1 MRFPFRKILTLT
13 ATLLACVAVA
23 AQDPAQEWTQQL
35 QQAQQKLR
43 AGNLSAALSLFD
55 DLLAAVEEEPAD
67 AAPGPEVVAAAQ
79 AGIWQIDL
87 RRGRYEAVLGAIEAL
102 PAARREQRD
111 QRMLAAAACS
121 AVGRYQDAAALLRA
135 QRDAAPD
142 DLEARYQLGLALY
155 EGGRRKEARAEWEAA
170 LALPKPA
177 TPAGLAF
184 LGRCRW
190 RLGGRENLEVSSQLL
205 AEALQQQPDQSEA
218 RATLGVLK
226 FEAYGEAR
234 GFPSGERDLRKVL
247 EEYGDVEE
255 ALLTLYRIRR
265 SNFTLDP
272 AKTEQLLER
281 ALAQNPRSVPALVLQ
296 GEGVLDDR
304 RFSEAAEVFDE
315 ALKINPNHRVALAHR
330 ATAALVL
337 NDVRAYESFRARAL
351 EGDSPWGEVDR
362 IVGDHLV
369 ALYRF
374 ADSQPFYRASLDA
387 EPDSVRALHGMA
399 KAMVYCG
406 DGSEARDLLVRA
418 KSLEPGLVNP
428 WRNNMLAVQDLL
440 DEQYTAVENE
450 SFRLLL
456 HRDDAEV
463 LADYLMPVHLRALEV
478 LGAKYNHRPQ
488 RRVQVETFHTWDD
501 FSVRTTGFRGFT
513 ALGACFGP
521 FITLVSPGDSDVRSQ
536 DFMWE
541 ATVWHEFTHVLT
553 LGVSRHRVP
562 RWLTEGFS
570 VHEEKVR
577 DVAWER
583 GMDRELHDAFH
594 NRDIPP
600 VRLLNRLFRGPRI
613 LFGYYQGGLI
623 VDLIARDFG
632 FAKAVALLEAFGKDL
647 ETEDAFR
654 ESLGI
659 GTAEFDR
666 RFLRFVAEEKLRG
679 LLMVPRWN
687 EAAMERL
694 QLQVAR
700 NPGDM
705 VARTNLAWGFLQSDN
720 PVDAGRQ
727 LAAVLQQDSRNGSAL
742 LARAALLSR
751 RGEVDGALAAW
762 QEGFAAGADDFDSR
776 IACGK
781 VLEQQGDAPGAE
793 AMYRAAMKCW
803 ANCTDQ
809 EVAPELLLA
818 QLLRGKDRDG
828 EVLDLLRSYCKRTGR
843 AYAPRIQLAAAA
855 RTAGNREE
863 ELRLLTECNRIDPFG
878 RDLHVKMA
886 EALEALGRKADAA
899 REFTVA
905 AAVLADLDRSRVMRR
920 GPAEPVD
927 PAEDAAAR
935 AALWARA
942 ATLHEDVGDK
952 EAARSLWERIL
963 RDAADSPSAA
973 EARVRLGR

>member
-1 MRFPFRKILTLT
+1 MRFPTRLLPILAAVLF
-13 ATLLACVAVA
+13 ACVVTP
-23 AQDPAQEWTQQL
+23 AQDPDDDWAQQL

-43 AGNLSAALSLFD
+43 SGNLSAAVSLFD
-55 DLLAAVEEEPAD
+55 DILAAAEEEPQES
-67 AAPGPEVVAAAQ
+67 APGAELVEAAQ
-79 AGIWQIDL
+79 AGIWQVEL
-87 RRGRYEAVLGAIEAL
+87 RRGRYEAVLAAVEAL
-102 PAARREQRD
+102 PAARRELREQRL
-111 QRMLAAAACS
+111 LAAAACQ
-121 AVGRYQDAAALLRA
+121 AIGRHEEAARLLRS
-135 QRDAAPD
+135 QRDADPD
-142 DLEARYQLGLALY
+142 DMEARYLLGLALH

-170 LALPKPA
+170 LAQPKPA

-190 RLGGRENLEVSSQLL
+190 RLGGRENLEASSQLL
-205 AEALQQQPDQSEA
+205 AEALQQQPDQAEA

-272 AKTEQLLER
+272 ARTEQLLER
-281 ALAQNPRSVPALVLQ
+281 ALAQNPRSVPALVIQ

-304 RFSEAAEVFDE
+304 RFPEAAEVLDE
-315 ALKINPNHRVALAHR
+315 ALKVNPNHRIALAHR
-330 ATAALVL
+330 AAAALVL
-337 NDVRAYESFRARAL
+337 NDVRGYESFRARAL

-362 IVGDHLV
+362 ILGDHLV

-374 ADSQPFYRASLDA
+374 ADAQPFYQAALDA
-387 EPDSVRALHGMA
+387 EPDSVQALHGMA

-406 DGSEARDLLVRA
+406 DGASAKDLLVRA
-418 KSLEPGLVNP
+418 KALEPGLVNP
-428 WRNNMLAVQDLL
+428 WRNNMLAVQELL
-440 DEQYTAVENE
+440 EEQYTAVENE

-463 LADYLMPVHLRALEV
+463 LADYLMPVHLAALEV

-501 FSVRTTGFRGFT
+501 FSVRTVGFRGFT

-521 FITLVSPGDSDVRSQ
+521 FITLVSPGDRDVRSQ
-536 DFMWE
+536 EFMWE
-541 ATVWHEFTHVLT
+541 ATVWHEFAHVLT

-577 DVAWER
+577 DVSWER
-583 GMDRELHDAFH
+583 GMDRELLDAFH

-623 VDLIARDFG
+623 VDLITRDFG
-632 FAKAVALLEAFGKDL
+632 FDKAVALLEAFGKDL

-654 ESLGI
+654 EALGI

-666 RFLRFVAEEKLRG
+666 RFLRYVAEERLRG
-679 LLMVPRWN
+679 LLLVPRWN

-694 QLQVAR
+694 QLQVAK
-700 NPGDM
+700 NPADM
-705 VARTNLAWGFLQSDN
+705 VARTNLAWGFLQAEN

-727 LAAVLQQDSRNGSAL
+727 LAAVLEQEPRNGSAL
-742 LARAALLSR
+742 LARAALLVR
-751 RGEVDGALAAW
+751 RGEVDAALEGW
-762 QEGFAAGADDFDSR
+762 QQGFAAGADDFDSR
-776 IACGK
+776 IACGR
-781 VLEQQGDAPGAE
+781 VLEQKGNARGAE

-803 ANCTDQ
+803 PNCTEQ
-809 EVAPELLLA
+809 EVAPELLLGRLLREQGRA
-818 QLLRGKDRDG
+818 AEALELLRG
-828 EVLDLLRSYCKRTGR
+828 YCSRTGR
-843 AYAPRIQLAAAA
+843 AYAPRIQLATAA
-855 RTAGNREE
+855 RAEGNREE
-863 ELRLLTECNRIDPFG
+863 ELRWLTECNRIDPFS
-878 RDLHVKMA
+878 RELHVKMG
-886 EALEALGRKADAA
+886 EALEALGRKAEAA
-899 REFTVA
+899 REYTVA
-905 AAVLADLDRSRVMRR
+905 AAVLAELDRTRVLGR
-920 GPAEPVD
+920 GPAEPED
-927 PAEDAAAR
+927 PAADAAAR
-935 AALWARA
+935 AELWVRA
-942 ATLHEDVGDK
+942 AVLHEALGDK
-952 EAARSLWERIL
+952 DAARTLWERVL

-973 EARVRLGR
+973 EARARLGR